1 MLVLRALAIQLLAL
15 TLSTAHPK
23 QATTSPAIQPVE
35 LPSHSGSNYDPQIFQ
50 APLPPADLAYLRQ
63 FSGAPAKDLLRDK
76 QFKKLMK
83 LFVPG
88 CIFHY
93 GRDMSLPDAL
103 SMAFDGS
110 RIPVELRDNR
120 YLLVVGQQGPY
131 LQGRGFVWIDLETG
145 IALGGFYFIPTN
157 GEPTPALNLFSKQV
171 KEETLGLANSP
182 RPSLTTSSSG
192 RPVRASD
199 PS

>member
-35 LPSHSGSNYDPQIFQ
+35 PPSQPGSNYDPQMFQ

-110 RIPVELRDNR
+110 RIRSSCV
-120 YLLVVGQQGPY
+120 
-131 LQGRGFVWIDLETG
+131 TT
-145 IALGGFYFIPTN
+145 A
-157 GEPTPALNLFSKQV
+157 
-171 KEETLGLANSP
+171 
-182 RPSLTTSSSG
+182 TSSSSANRDRTSRAAAFSG
-192 RPVRASD
+192 STWRPVSRSAGSTSFPPTANRPP
-199 PS
+199 PSISSRSKSRKRH